1 MPVHSYTALKQFQ
14 NCERQYHEVRVLK
27 RFPYVQSAEAEFGD
41 RAHKALELAGRDG
54 VPLPPEFAAYQWVV
68 DDIIKRLPGQVYFEY
83 EFSLSSM
90 GNPVPVRDWNRKYWM
105 GKADV
110 LAIDGDH
117 AICIDHKTGKS
128 KYPDPEQLD
137 LMAMFTFNAFPQVN
151 RVSGMLLFLQDGVT
165 ETTSHTRAD
174 LLGLSNKFHR
184 ITKDIQ
190 MATDSGAWKE
200 NPTPLCAWC
209 PVTECSNWKPKP
221 EKK

>member
-1 MPVHSYTALKQFQ
+1 MAVHSYTALKQFQ
-14 NCERQYHEVRVLK
+14 NCPRQYHEVRVLK
-27 RFPYVQSAEAEFGD
+27 LHPYVQSAEAEFGD

-54 VPLPPEFAAYQWVV
+54 IPLPPEFAAYQWVI
-68 DDIIKRLPGQVYFEY
+68 DDIVKQLPGELHFEY

-110 LAIDGDH
+110 LAIDGTH
-117 AICIDHKTGKS
+117 AICIDYKTGKS

-137 LMAMFTFNAFPQVN
+137 LMALFTFNTFPEVE

-174 LLGLSNKFHR
+174 LLALSNKFHS
-184 ITKDIQ
+184 ITRDI
-190 MATDSGAWKE
+190 AFANESGQWKE
-200 NPTPLCAWC
+200 NKTPLCGWC
-209 PVTECSNWKPKP
+209 PCTTCPNWKERK
-221 EKK
+221 